1 VDDPRVAWGSERGY
15 SEGTEGRSG
24 LSGRSRYSWG
34 NDNIKM
40 DLINCVVNVCCR
52 PGYDVNA
59 GFNKLCDKEKVRYSP
74 LNSENVCGPSYKQKL
89 SRV

>member
-1 VDDPRVAWGSERGY
+1 
-15 SEGTEGRSG
+15 
-24 LSGRSRYSWG
+24 
-34 NDNIKM
+34 M
-40 DLINCVVNVCCR
+40 DLINCVVNVFCR
-52 PGYDVNA
+52 PGYDVKA